1 MDGNQR
7 WAKKNN
13 LKTIDGYNSGLK
25 KIKEISDHCISL
37 NIKTLTV
44 FALSSENFKRNS
56 VNILFKLIKESYFNF
71 LKEIKEGGKIKINII
86 GEKNN
91 LSSELNEIIKKIEK
105 NTNTNQDLVLNIV
118 FNYGLQNELI
128 HIVKKIIKNKKEVTI
143 ENIKL
148 QMYLGSQTDPD
159 LLIRTGGYQRLSN
172 FIPLNLSYTDF
183 FFTKIL
189 WPDFSI
195 ENFNKIIKEY
205 NGVSKNYGL

>member
-13 LKTIDGYNSGLK
+13 LKKIDGYNSGLN
-25 KIKEISDHCISL
+25 KIKEISDHCINL
-37 NIKTLTV
+37 KIKTLTI
-44 FALSSENFKRNS
+44 FALSSENFNRGS
-56 VNILFKLIKESYFNF
+56 INILFKLIKDSYFNF
-71 LKEIKEGGKIKINII
+71 LKEIKKEGKVKINII
-86 GEKNN
+86 GEKSN
-91 LSSELNEIIKKIEK
+91 LSSELKKIIKNIEI
-105 NTNTNQDLVLNIV
+105 NTDTNQDLILNIV

-128 HIVKKIIKNKKEVTI
+128 HIVRQIIKSNKKITIKN
-143 ENIKL
+143 IKS

-195 ENFNKIIKEY
+195 NDFNEIIENYK
-205 NGVSKNYGL
+205 GVNKNYGL